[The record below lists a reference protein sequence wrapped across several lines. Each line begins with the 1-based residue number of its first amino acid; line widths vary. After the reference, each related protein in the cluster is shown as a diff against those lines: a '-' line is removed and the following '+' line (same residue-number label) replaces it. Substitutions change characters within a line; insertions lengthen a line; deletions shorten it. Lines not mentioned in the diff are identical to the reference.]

1 MQGNLKKL
9 DFSSF
14 AVQLKELVSAQLG
27 EEFEL
32 YLHTAA
38 KNNGGL
44 REGIVVR
51 KKEERVTHSIYLELY
66 YKKYIK
72 NVELENIAVEF
83 VEAYSQAALNNLPEA
98 EVLED
103 FNKISENIFFR
114 LVNYQKN
121 EDVLRDVPFLT
132 FLDLAITF
140 HCLVQ
145 NKKDYISSL
154 RITNRHLEG
163 WGINIKILTEVA
175 KDNTPRIFP
184 ASIRTMEEILGGF
197 SLAAA
202 DNINRMYV
210 ISNGTGINGASCLL
224 YKDVIN
230 VLAEELNG
238 NLFILPSSIHE
249 IIVIK
254 DDGFVGKDEL
264 VDMVK
269 DVNLTQ
275 VAEEDFLSDSV
286 YYYSAD
292 EQRIMKA

>member
-1 MQGNLKKL
+1 MQRNLKKL

-14 AVQLKELVSAQLG
+14 AVQLKELVSTELG
-27 EEFEL
+27 EEYEL
-32 YLHTAA
+32 YLHTVT

-44 REGIVVR
+44 RESIVVR
-51 KKEERVTHSIYLELY
+51 KKEERVTHSIYLEMY
-66 YKKYIK
+66 YTKYLK
-72 NVELENIAVEF
+72 NMELDSIAAEF
-83 VEAYSQAALNNLPEA
+83 LQAYNQVALNNLPEA

-103 FNKISENIFFR
+103 YKKIRKNIFFR

-121 EDVLRDVPFLT
+121 EDIIGDIPYLP

-154 RITNRHLEG
+154 RITNRHLEL
-163 WGINIKILTEVA
+163 WGINTKMLTKVA
-175 KDNTPRIFP
+175 KENTPRIFP
-184 ASIRTMEEILGGF
+184 ASIKSMEEIFDF
-197 SLAAA
+197 SLASEG
-202 DNINRMYV
+202 NINSMYV
-210 ISNGTGINGASCLL
+210 VSNRTGINGASCLL
-224 YKDVIN
+224 YKEVIDT
-230 VLAEELNG
+230 LAEELNS

-254 DDGFVGKDEL
+254 DDGFVTKDEL
-264 VDMVK
+264 VQMVM

-286 YYYSAD
+286 YYYSAE
-292 EQRIMKA
+292 EQRLMKA

>member
-14 AVQLKELVSAQLG
+14 AVQLKDLVSAQLG

-32 YLHTAA
+32 YLHTAT

-72 NVELENIAVEF
+72 NMELENIATEF
-83 VEAYSQAALNNLPEA
+83 IEAYSQAALNNLPEA

-103 FNKISENIFFR
+103 FNKIKENIFFR

-121 EDVLRDVPFLT
+121 EDILSDVPFLP

-145 NKKDYISSL
+145 NKSDYISSL
-154 RITNRHLEG
+154 RITNRHLEL
-163 WGINIKILTEVA
+163 WGINIKLLTEVA

-184 ASIRTMEEILGGF
+184 VLIRTMEEIFSGF
-197 SLAAA
+197 SLASA
-202 DNINRMYV
+202 DNINPMYV

-264 VDMVK
+264 VQMVK
-269 DVNLTQ
+269 EVNLTQ

-286 YYYSAD
+286 YYFSIE